1 MTKYKYI
8 TIWTSYDKVEQ
19 KMTELSQEGYE
30 YDNCYFVIVRM
41 KKTNTKPKKYKFIY
55 DKNFSPEVMEY
66 YKAAGWHLHK
76 IKLTYFLRLAEGDE
90 NSYPIFSDEETEYEI
105 IKYRV
110 LRFFYTML
118 LGVIMSFL
126 LIRFSKQVDACT
138 GEIVGEFVTGL
149 FGGIGGFGL
158 GGLIIFIPKFFINF
172 ARYIAVVSPSRFG
185 FIAKITS
192 SISSFAILSNKD
204 FIFNSFG
211 VIPFKGSSLPFKTW

>member
-1 MTKYKYI
+1 MMKYKYI
-8 TIWTSYDKVEQ
+8 TIWTSYDQVEQ

-66 YKAAGWHLHK
+66 YKAAGWHLYK

-110 LRFFYTML
+110 FRFFYMFIIGL
-118 LGVIMSFL
+118 LLAG
-126 LIRFSKQVDACT
+126 FSNRVDSYI
-138 GEIVGEFVTGL
+138 GETAGKVVTAL
-149 FGGIGGFGL
+149 CSALGGFGL
-158 GGLIIFIPKFFINF
+158 GGLMIFIPKFLKLRRACKKNI
-172 ARYIAVVSPSRFG
+172 
-185 FIAKITS
+185 
-192 SISSFAILSNKD
+192 D
-204 FIFNSFG
+204 
-211 VIPFKGSSLPFKTW
+211 GS

>member
-55 DKNFSPEVMEY
+55 DKNFSPEVTDEVTEY
-66 YKAAGWHLHK
+66 DKAAGWRLHK
-76 IKLTYFLRLAEGDE
+76 VKLTYFLKLAEGDE

-158 GGLIIFIPKFFINF
+158 GGLIIFIPKFLKLRRERNI
-172 ARYIAVVSPSRFG
+172 
-185 FIAKITS
+185 
-192 SISSFAILSNKD
+192 D
-204 FIFNSFG
+204 FDEG
-211 VIPFKGSSLPFKTW
+211 

>member
-30 YDNCYFVIVRM
+30 YDSCYFVIVRM

-55 DKNFSPEVMEY
+55 DKNFSPEVTEY
-66 YKAAGWHLHK
+66 YKAAGWHLYK

-110 LRFFYTML
+110 FRFFYMFII
-118 LGVIMSFL
+118 GFFL
-126 LIRFSKQVDACT
+126 ATFSNRVDNYI
-138 GEIVGEFVTGL
+138 GETAGEFVTGL

-158 GGLIIFIPKFFINF
+158 GGLIIFIPKFLKLRRERNI
-172 ARYIAVVSPSRFG
+172 
-185 FIAKITS
+185 
-192 SISSFAILSNKD
+192 D
-204 FIFNSFG
+204 FDEG
-211 VIPFKGSSLPFKTW
+211 

>member
-55 DKNFSPEVMEY
+55 DKNFSPEVTEY

-76 IKLTYFLRLAEGDE
+76 IRLTYFLRLAEGDE

-110 LRFFYTML
+110 FRFFYTML

-126 LIRFSKQVDACT
+126 LIKFSKQVDACT

-158 GGLIIFIPKFFINF
+158 GGLMIFIPKFLKLRRERNI
-172 ARYIAVVSPSRFG
+172 
-185 FIAKITS
+185 
-192 SISSFAILSNKD
+192 D
-204 FIFNSFG
+204 FDEG
-211 VIPFKGSSLPFKTW
+211 

>member
-55 DKNFSPEVMEY
+55 DKNFSPEVTEY
-66 YKAAGWHLHK
+66 YKAAGWHLYK

-110 LRFFYTML
+110 FRFFYTRCEKL
-118 LGVIMSFL
+118 NQKFQYAL
-126 LIRFSKQVDACT
+126 A
-138 GEIVGEFVTGL
+138 VGMECEFDG
-149 FGGIGGFGL
+149 
-158 GGLIIFIPKFFINF
+158 
-172 ARYIAVVSPSRFG
+172 SR
-185 FIAKITS
+185 S
-192 SISSFAILSNKD
+192 SVRLA
-204 FIFNSFG
+204 
-211 VIPFKGSSLPFKTW
+211 

>member
-55 DKNFSPEVMEY
+55 DKNFSPEVTEY
-66 YKAAGWHLHK
+66 YKAAGWRLHK
-76 IKLTYFLRLAEGDE
+76 VKLTYFLRLAEGDE

-118 LGVIMSFL
+118 LGCL
-126 LIRFSKQVDACT
+126 L
-138 GEIVGEFVTGL
+138 
-149 FGGIGGFGL
+149 
-158 GGLIIFIPKFFINF
+158 
-172 ARYIAVVSPSRFG
+172 Y
-185 FIAKITS
+185 TS
-192 SISSFAILSNKD
+192 SNAINSGIKVKSNFRNGGRNGTAKLKKDRSSAITASSPLKISE
-204 FIFNSFG
+204 
-211 VIPFKGSSLPFKTW
+211 